1 MLTDHK
7 HFVLANIYAPNAGD
21 SPARARLPFKLRWF
35 AALEAELDSWA
46 QKGRRVIVVGDF
58 NIPCASSDVH
68 SDFVW
73 ADIYSGQVTRPAFGL
88 WPGLWTLVLQAPH
101 TCSTGVM
108 LIVMLC
114 LRVP

>member
-58 NIPCASSDVH
+58 NIPCTSSDVH
-68 SDFVW
+68 SDFGW
-73 ADIYSGQVTRPAFGL
+73 ADIYSDQVTHPAFGL
-88 WPGLWTLVLQAPH
+88 WPGFSSPAHLRSA
-101 TCSTGVM
+101 GVM
-108 LIVMLC
+108 LRSYLVFACALI
-114 LRVP
+114 P